1 MRIGILSDLHAGL
14 GRNDAALRT
23 LQTRAMRAAVTY
35 LGDADLQMLVIN
47 GDVTDHLANSLSHDT
62 SIDIAR
68 EQLAP
73 LVELVRG
80 RRAAMQTVCIA
91 GNTDWPLASK
101 HPTERQ
107 VYFGATGFAS
117 DDIQVPPGGLMHYDN
132 AHPDIAFMFTHGHAC
147 KPEFHTAEHASTATY
162 AEMMNGV
169 DNPSDRLLERIAATG
184 GSHRMDYI
192 KASMLGLAIKP
203 LPRFAR
209 EKITSVVAGRFTAG
223 YEQHVA
229 GMLDIFSKHVGKKA
243 LAVIGHTHVAGMR
256 TYGERT
262 VLNTGTAGAKPN
274 PLQRNSDPR
283 GHVAVIDTNHGEVE
297 LIQTFNAARPNS
309 RPTSMGHQTFS
320 QL

>member
-23 LQTRAMRAAVTY
+23 LQTRAMRVAVTY

-47 GDVTDHLANSLSHDT
+47 GDVTDHLANSLSQHT
-62 SIDIAR
+62 SVDIAR

-73 LVELVRG
+73 LVELVRE
-80 RRAAMQTVCIA
+80 RRAEMQTVCIA

-117 DDIQVPPGGLMHYDN
+117 GDIQMPPGGLMHYDN
-132 AHPDIAFMFTHGHAC
+132 AHPDMAFMFTHGHAC

-162 AEMMNGV
+162 SEMMNGV
-169 DNPSDRLLERIAATG
+169 DNPSEQLLERIAATS
-184 GSHRMDYI
+184 GSHRMDYL
-192 KASMLGLAIKP
+192 KACVLGAAVKP
-203 LPRFAR
+203 LPRFVR
-209 EKITSVVAGRFTAG
+209 EPANSFIASRFTRG
-223 YEQHVA
+223 YEQHAA
-229 GMLDIFSKHVGKKA
+229 GMLEVFARHMQKKA
-243 LAVIGHTHVAGMR
+243 LVVMGHTHVAGIR
-256 TYGERT
+256 TYDGRT
-262 VLNTGTAGAKPN
+262 VLNTGTTGAKPN

-283 GHVAVIDTNHGEVE
+283 GHAAVIDTDRGEVE
-297 LIQTFNAARPNS
+297 LIQTFNAARPNAM
-309 RPTSMGHQTFS
+309 PTPVDRRTFS